1 MKPRAL
7 GKERGNMK
15 EWAEWFYKS
24 KEWAQTRDAYMVA
37 QHYLCERCGEPAK
50 IVHHKIWLTPKNIH
64 EQSITLC
71 WDNLEALCQDC
82 HNKEHHAK
90 NVRAKRYAFTADGE
104 LIPPPF
110 RKIFFTHDRPRG
122 NHNFTLQGRT
132 CVV

>member
-24 KEWAQTRDAYMVA
+24 KEWTQTRDAYMTA

-82 HNKEHHAK
+82 HNKEQDPAK
-90 NVRAKRYAFTADGE
+90 PKTNRITYGPNGE
-104 LIPPPF
+104 IIRNPNGPDSPHQQD
-110 RKIFFTHDRPRG
+110 K
-122 NHNFTLQGRT
+122 
-132 CVV
+132 